1 MKNRVNFFKI
11 FFYIF
16 IIIFP
21 NLALANE
28 FELNATKL
36 ESFEKGNLLKGSEG
50 IQINDGLGLIIT
62 GEKFEFDKIKSIL
75 KITKEVLVKDK
86 SNGNIIKSDHIT
98 LYKKLNT
105 LVSKNKTIIELDS
118 GHIIESSNITFNRN
132 LNKIFSDEK
141 TLINDFNNNKFN
153 MSDFNFSTTDETLKA
168 NNVKINDSEGNTYEV
183 ENIIYN
189 MKTNEIL
196 GKDLDLNFNSA
207 SLKSNGNEPRLKGNA
222 FFYKNNIIQVT
233 NGVFTTC
240 KKNDNCPPWVLSS
253 KEIKHDKTKK
263 RISYK
268 NALLKVYNV
277 PVVYFP
283 KFFHPDHTVKRQS
296 GFLVP
301 QISQSANLG
310 NYTSTPYF
318 FAISEATDLTFSP
331 RVYNDGKSIY
341 QAEYRNHTK
350 NSEHIVDFSIKNK
363 NMLSFDNTNN
373 SPTTHLFLKSKFD
386 IDSNNFDE
394 VKMNLKIQQ
403 TSDDDYLKTYKLK
416 SPLIE
421 SENNLHSSLDL
432 NINREDLEVEITA
445 ETYENLNLPNND
457 RYEYVYP
464 SFSILKN
471 ISGFETGN
479 LTFKTSGMNRQFNTN
494 VNEKTFINNLN
505 FKSYNKISALGLVS
519 NYEVLLKNFNANSKR
534 SSNYKNEGESSLQS
548 IVNYEM
554 KYPLQKIGEKFLS
567 RVTPTISARYS
578 PNQSKNKSKDD
589 RTIDV
594 NNIFSINRIGYS
606 DTVEGGQSITIGNEY
621 SLFDNQNIDK
631 KILSVNLATALSD
644 AENDKLPIN
653 STLGRKSS
661 DVFGSIEFN
670 ANEFIDF
677 DYNFSLDNDLET
689 INSNQIKS
697 TLSFYNFVST
707 FDFLEKNNVMG
718 SNSYISNES
727 KLTINESSSFSFKT
741 RKNKEKDLTE
751 YYNLIYQYRND
762 CLVAGIEYKKDFYSD
777 GSLKPDE
784 QLFFSITIMPFGK
797 VNTPDIKQ

>member
-1 MKNRVNFFKI
+1 MKNRVNFLKI

-16 IIIFP
+16 IILFP
-21 NLALANE
+21 SLVLGDE
-28 FELNATKL
+28 FELNATEL
-36 ESFEKGNLLKGSEG
+36 ETFEKGNLLKGSGG
-50 IQINDGLGLIIT
+50 IQINDGLDLIIT
-62 GEKFEFDKIKSIL
+62 GEKFEFDKLKSIL
-75 KITKEVLVKDK
+75 KITEGVLIKDK
-86 SNGNIIKSDHIT
+86 LNGNIIKSNHIT

-105 LVSKNKTIIELDS
+105 LISKNKTIIELDG
-118 GHIIESSNITFNRN
+118 GHIIESSNITFNRS
-132 LNKIFSDEK
+132 LNKIFSNEK
-141 TLINDFNNNKFN
+141 TLINDLNNNKFN
-153 MSDFNFSTTDETLKA
+153 MSNFNFSTIDKVLKA
-168 NNVKINDSEGNTYEV
+168 NNVKINDSEGNTYDV

-189 MKTNEIL
+189 TKTNEIL
-196 GKDLDLNFNSA
+196 GKDLNLNFNSA

-222 FFYKNNIIQVT
+222 FFHKNNITKVSS
-233 NGVFTTC
+233 GVFTTC
-240 KKNDNCPPWVLSS
+240 KKNDSCPPWVLSS
-253 KEIKHDKTKK
+253 EKIEHDKIKK

-268 NALLKVYNV
+268 NALLKVYNI
-277 PVVYFP
+277 PVIYFP

-301 QISQSANLG
+301 QISQSSNLG
-310 NYTSTPYF
+310 NYTSIPYF
-318 FAISEATDLTFSP
+318 FAISAASDLTFSP
-331 RVYNDGKSIY
+331 RLYDDGKSIY
-341 QAEYRNHTK
+341 QAEYRNYMQ
-350 NSEHIVDFSIKNK
+350 NSEHVVDFSIKNK
-363 NMLSFDNTNN
+363 DILSFDKKN
-373 SPTTHLFLKSKFD
+373 STLKKHFFLKSKFD
-386 IDSNNFDE
+386 LDTNNFNE
-394 VKMNLKIQQ
+394 AKINLKIQQ
-403 TSDDDYLKTYKLK
+403 TSDDDYLKVYKVK

-421 SENNLHSSLDL
+421 SVNSLHSSINL
-432 NINREDLEVEITA
+432 NINREDLEIEVTTEA
-445 ETYENLNLPNND
+445 YENLNIINND

-471 ISGFETGN
+471 ISGFEAGS
-479 LTFKTSGMNRQFNTN
+479 LTLKTSGMNRQFNTN
-494 VNEKTFINNLN
+494 VHEKTLINNLN
-505 FKSYNKISALGLVS
+505 YKTYNKINALGLVS
-519 NYEVLLKNFNANSKR
+519 NYEVLLKNFNANSKK
-534 SSNYKNEGESSLQS
+534 SSTYKKGGESSLQS

-578 PNQSKNKSKDD
+578 PNQSKNKSKGD
-589 RTIDV
+589 RIIDV

-621 SLFDNQNIDK
+621 TLFDKQNIDK
-631 KILSVNLATALSD
+631 KILSINLATALSD
-644 AENDKLPIN
+644 TENDKLPIS
-653 STLGRKSS
+653 STLGKKNS

-670 ANEFIDF
+670 ANEFINF

-707 FDFLEKNNVMG
+707 FDFLEKNKVIG
-718 SNSYISNES
+718 GNSYISNES
-727 KLTINESSSFSFKT
+727 KLTFNENSSFSFKT

>member
-1 MKNRVNFFKI
+1 MKNRVNFLEI

-16 IIIFP
+16 IILFP
-21 NLALANE
+21 SLVLSNE
-28 FELNATKL
+28 FELNATEL
-36 ESFEKGNLLKGSEG
+36 ETFEKGNLLKGSGG
-50 IQINDGLGLIIT
+50 IQINDGLDLIIT
-62 GEKFEFDKIKSIL
+62 GEKFEFNKLKSIL
-75 KITKEVLVKDK
+75 KITEDVLIKDRL
-86 SNGNIIKSDHIT
+86 NGNIIKSNHIT

-105 LVSKNKTIIELDS
+105 LISKNKTIIELDG

-132 LNKIFSDEK
+132 LNKIFSNEK
-141 TLINDFNNNKFN
+141 TLINDLNNNKFN
-153 MSDFNFSTTDETLKA
+153 MSNFNFSTIDKVLKA
-168 NNVKINDSEGNTYEV
+168 NNVKINDNEGNTYDV

-189 MKTNEIL
+189 TKTNEIL
-196 GKDLDLNFNSA
+196 GKDLNLNFNSA

-222 FFYKNNIIQVT
+222 FFHKNNITRVSS
-233 NGVFTTC
+233 GVFTTC
-240 KKNDNCPPWVLSS
+240 KKNDSCPPWVLSS
-253 KEIKHDKTKK
+253 EKITHDKIKK

-268 NALLKVYNV
+268 NALLKVYNI
-277 PVVYFP
+277 PVIYFP

-310 NYTSTPYF
+310 NYTSIPYF
-318 FAISEATDLTFSP
+318 FAISAASDLTFSP
-331 RVYNDGKSIY
+331 RLYDDGKSIY
-341 QAEYRNHTK
+341 QAEYRNYMQ
-350 NSEHIVDFSIKNK
+350 NSEHVVDFSIKNK
-363 NMLSFDNTNN
+363 DILSFDKKN
-373 SPTTHLFLKSKFD
+373 SALKKHFFLKSKFD
-386 IDSNNFDE
+386 LDTNNFNE
-394 VKMNLKIQQ
+394 AKINLKIQQ
-403 TSDDDYLKTYKLK
+403 TSDDDYLKVYKLK

-421 SENNLHSSLDL
+421 SVNSLHSSINL
-432 NINREDLEVEITA
+432 NINREDLEIEVTTEA
-445 ETYENLNLPNND
+445 YENLNLINND

-479 LTFKTSGMNRQFNTN
+479 LTLKTSGMNKQFNTN
-494 VNEKTFINNLN
+494 VHEKTLINNLN
-505 FKSYNKISALGLVS
+505 YKSYNKISTLGLVS
-519 NYEVLLKNFNANSKR
+519 NYELLLKNFNANSKR
-534 SSNYKNEGESSLQS
+534 SSTYKNEGESSLQS

-578 PNQSKNKSKDD
+578 PNQSRNKSKEN
-589 RTIDV
+589 RVIDV

-621 SLFDNQNIDK
+621 SLFDSQNIDK

-644 AENDKLPIN
+644 AENDKLPIS
-653 STLGRKSS
+653 STLGKKNS
-661 DVFGSIEFN
+661 DIFGSIEFN
-670 ANEFIDF
+670 ANEFINF
-677 DYNFSLDNDLET
+677 DYNFSLDNDMET
-689 INSNQIKS
+689 INSNHIKS

-707 FDFLEKNNVMG
+707 FDFSEKNNVIDG
-718 SNSYISNES
+718 NSYISNES
-727 KLTINESSSFSFKT
+727 KLTINENSSFGFKT

-751 YYNLIYQYRND
+751 YYNLIYEYRND
-762 CLVAGIEYKKDFYSD
+762 CLVAGIEYKKDYYSD